1 METKSIIGVIRAIS
15 SNSQKMNAKELAQ
28 LLNCSEKTV
37 KNYINEINCD
47 KDIVLLDKEGY
58 YFEPSINV
66 DLLLDKYK
74 YSSAQECQSFIIRRL
89 LTNANGLS
97 IDDTLDELC
106 ISDKTLDKYI
116 IEINRQIKGLDL
128 SVGRKNGN
136 LILKGDEK
144 NKKELLKRNLKVNDY
159 SIVEKGLSSYCELV
173 SIDYL
178 LFKKIVSSIFD
189 EYNIHVNDYTFLT
202 ILSHLVIKFIRV
214 RGGADIDDVELPDI
228 KISDEDIK
236 CASNIIDKLNATFG
250 VGVPKE
256 EARKLANLIA
266 LKSTN
271 KEVAVTNSEYR
282 EFVLDV
288 VKKVKD
294 KFGISLRDDEFISFF
309 SLHIINLVKRSK
321 SGMYNENPLFERTLN
336 SDSFIYEI
344 AVFISSELEKKYDIS
359 IPDTEIGFL
368 AFHIGSVIVKKNLLS
383 EEINVAVNMFD
394 FYGFGNL
401 LKEALEKYESSYIH
415 FHYIDKNSTI
425 PSYKFDLLITTP
437 FSNNNIVSYN
447 NKITINPMYN
457 KKDLHNI
464 QNKLE
469 EIEENKNR
477 KKANVFISQF
487 FNPLFFEKNIYLDNE
502 DEYIRYISGKLIEN
516 GIVDTGFTNSV
527 IDREKYTPTSFE
539 NGIAIPHAI
548 EGNAMF
554 NNAYIILNDKPVK
567 WGNYMVNA
575 IIVIALRSDGYTG
588 FRYVLD
594 TLMNKTS
601 NRDDLMKMVVCKDY
615 FELIDYLK
623 Y

>member
-1 METKSIIGVIRAIS
+1 M
-15 SNSQKMNAKELAQ
+15 
-28 LLNCSEKTV
+28 
-37 KNYINEINCD
+37 
-47 KDIVLLDKEGY
+47 
-58 YFEPSINV
+58 
-66 DLLLDKYK
+66 
-74 YSSAQECQSFIIRRL
+74 
-89 LTNANGLS
+89 
-97 IDDTLDELC
+97 
-106 ISDKTLDKYI
+106 
-116 IEINRQIKGLDL
+116 
-128 SVGRKNGN
+128 
-136 LILKGDEK
+136 
-144 NKKELLKRNLKVNDY
+144 
-159 SIVEKGLSSYCELV
+159 
-173 SIDYL
+173 
-178 LFKKIVSSIFD
+178 
-189 EYNIHVNDYTFLT
+189 
-202 ILSHLVIKFIRV
+202 
-214 RGGADIDDVELPDI
+214 
-228 KISDEDIK
+228 
-236 CASNIIDKLNATFG
+236 
-250 VGVPKE
+250 
-256 EARKLANLIA
+256 
-266 LKSTN
+266 
-271 KEVAVTNSEYR
+271 
-282 EFVLDV
+282 LDV

-401 LKEALEKYESSYIH
+401 LKEALEKYESSSIH

-437 FSNNNIVSYN
+437 FSNNDIVSYN

-457 KKDLHNI
+457 KKDIHTI

-516 GIVDTGFTNSV
+516 GIVDTSFTNSV

-601 NRDDLMKMVVCKDY
+601 NRDDLMKMVACKDY